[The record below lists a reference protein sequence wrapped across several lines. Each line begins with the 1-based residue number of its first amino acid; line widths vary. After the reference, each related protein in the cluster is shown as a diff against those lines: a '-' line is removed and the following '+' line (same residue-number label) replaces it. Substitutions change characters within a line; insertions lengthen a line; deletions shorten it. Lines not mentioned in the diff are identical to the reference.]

1 MVDNL
6 LTETKH
12 SFNKKDQDVCSKS
25 SKARRLYFDAI
36 ITFDDQTAVF
46 MLIAK
51 SSEIS
56 LKCDTVNNRH

>member
-1 MVDNL
+1 MCVTSPQKPED
-6 LTETKH
+6 
-12 SFNKKDQDVCSKS
+12 CI
-25 SKARRLYFDAI
+25 FDAI

-46 MLIAK
+46 MLLAK